1 MVDYSFTNIVPK
13 ESLRK
18 VQLNTLEILAS
29 VLSKTAGPRG
39 SNTQLIHG
47 QRSNEYTKDGHNVL
61 SEIKFYRPL
70 ENAIQTEMKEVTR
83 YIVKTVGDGTT
94 SAVLLSNEIFKA
106 MCEAETNMSAYNIMR
121 IFKEIVN
128 EMIEKIRANKRECTL
143 DNIYDISMI
152 ATNGNTEV
160 ASSIK
165 KIYEQFGMEVF
176 IDVAVSNTTEHLV
189 KAYDGLTLE
198 VGYPT
203 PAYIN
208 TSGND
213 NESGKASIRNPRI
226 YAFEDPVDTPEMM
239 AFLDAILS
247 KNIFFPLMEGS
258 EYTPTVI
265 LAPSISRDANKVL
278 SDLEKTLYGFDQT
291 NSSDQKPP
299 VLIIT
304 NANVHYEE
312 YSDIIMLCG
321 IPTIRKYIDPDIQ
334 QRDID
339 NGDAPTPDNV
349 HEWYGSADLVE
360 ADTTNT
366 KFVNP
371 KCMFDTDEK
380 GNRVYSS
387 IYNGLIN
394 YISQELDVAYKNN
407 EDVNVTGKLKRRLN
421 SLKTNLVE
429 YLIGGITVT
438 DRDSIRDLVEDA
450 VLNCRSAAK
459 NGVGYGANFE
469 AFRVI
474 QEMFVA
480 EAIKNTESIIKTES
494 ITTVDRN
501 KENIMSAINVAYWS
515 ALKNLYST
523 IQPDES
529 LLDDMITDS
538 LEKDMPLN
546 LATGEYDGKV
556 LCSIETD
563 VAILEAI
570 SKVVMV
576 MFTANQAL
584 LESPINNVYLAE
596 EK

>member
-1 MVDYSFTNIVPK
+1 MDYSFTNIVPK

-39 SNTQLIHG
+39 SNTQLLHG
-47 QRSNEYTKDGHNVL
+47 QRHDEYTKDGHNVL

-106 MCEAETNMSAYNIMR
+106 MCEAETSMSPYNIMK
-121 IFKEIVN
+121 IFKEVVN

-143 DNIYDISMI
+143 EDIYDISMI

-160 ASSIK
+160 ANSIK
-165 KIYEQFGMEVF
+165 SIYEQFGMDVF
-176 IDVAVSNTTEHLV
+176 IDVGISNTTNHLV

-208 TSGND
+208 NSGNER
-213 NESGKASIRNPRI
+213 ESGRASIRNPRI

-239 AFLDAILS
+239 AFLEAIIV
-247 KNIFFPLMEGS
+247 KNVFEPMMEQTYD
-258 EYTPTVI
+258 YTPTVI
-265 LAPSISRDANKVL
+265 LAPSISRDGSKL
-278 SDLEKTLYGFDQT
+278 LTELEKTLYGFDQQ
-291 NSSDQKPP
+291 NAGDQKPP

-304 NANVHYEE
+304 NANVNYDQ
-312 YSDIIMLCG
+312 YNDIIMLCV
-321 IPTIRKYIDPDIQ
+321 IPTIKKYIDPDIQ
-334 QRDID
+334 QKDID
-339 NGDAPTPDNV
+339 AGNAPTPDTV
-349 HEWYGSADLVE
+349 IDWYGSADLVE

-371 KCMFDTDEK
+371 KCMFDIDEE

-387 IYNGLIN
+387 VYNGLIN

-459 NGVGYGANFE
+459 NGVGYGANYE

-474 QEMFVA
+474 RDMTSPTA
-480 EAIKNTESIIKTES
+480 
-494 ITTVDRN
+494 R
-501 KENIMSAINVAYWS
+501 KENDLSLNDDKFKIMDAIHTAYFKS
-515 ALKNLYST
+515 LMNLYNSIYNDDKKST
-523 IQPDES
+523 S
-529 LLDDMITDS
+529 MIGIS
-538 LEKDMPLN
+538 HQKGMPLN
-546 LATGEYDGKV
+546 LATEEFDGKV

-584 LESPINNVYLAE
+584 LENPMNNVYLADK

>member
-1 MVDYSFTNIVPK
+1 MVDYTFTNIVPK

-39 SNTQLIHG
+39 SNTQLLHG
-47 QRSNEYTKDGHNVL
+47 NRHDEYTKDGHNVL

-106 MCEAETNMSAYNIMR
+106 MCEAETSMSAYSIMSK
-121 IFKEIVN
+121 FKEIVN
-128 EMIEKIRANKRECTL
+128 EMIKRIRANKRECTL
-143 DNIYDISMI
+143 EDIYDICMI
-152 ATNGNTEV
+152 ATNGNKEV
-160 ASSIK
+160 ATSIQN
-165 KIYEQFGMEVF
+165 IYKHFGMEVF
-176 IDVAVSNTTEHLV
+176 IDVGISNTTDHLV
-189 KAYDGLTLE
+189 KSYDGLTLE

-208 TSGND
+208 TSGSEQ
-213 NESGKASIRNPRI
+213 ESGKASIRNPRI

-239 AFLDAILS
+239 AFLDAILD
-247 KNIFFPLMEGS
+247 KNIFTPMITDGQ
-258 EYTPTVI
+258 YVPTVI

-278 SDLEKTLYGFDQT
+278 MELERTLYGFDKS
-291 NSSDQKPP
+291 NAGDQKPP
-299 VLIIT
+299 ILIIT
-304 NANVHYEE
+304 SANVIAEQYA
-312 YSDIIMLCG
+312 DIIMLCG
-321 IPTIRKYIDPDIQ
+321 IPTIRKYLDPTIQ

-339 NGDAPTPDNV
+339 NGDAPTPENV
-349 HEWYGSADLVE
+349 HEWCGSADLVE
-360 ADTTNT
+360 ADVTNT

-371 KCMFDTDEK
+371 KCMFETDEE

-387 IYNGLIN
+387 VYNGLLN
-394 YISQELDVAYKNN
+394 SISQELDIAYKNN
-407 EDVNVTGKLKRRLN
+407 EDANVTGKLKRRLN

-474 QEMFVA
+474 DEINKKCYNGDDDI
-480 EAIKNTESIIKTES
+480 EIKT
-494 ITTVDRN
+494 
-501 KENIMSAINVAYWS
+501 AILNAYWN
-515 ALKNLYST
+515 ALRNLYMTVYDIDSADKMV
-523 IQPDES
+523 IK
-529 LLDDMITDS
+529 S
-538 LEKDMPLN
+538 LEKGMPLN
-546 LATGEYDGKV
+546 LVTGEFDGKV

-570 SKVVMV
+570 SKVIMV

-584 LESPINNVYLAE
+584 LESPMNNVYLTDKE
-596 EK
+596 N

>member
-1 MVDYSFTNIVPK
+1 MDYSFTNIVSK
-13 ESLRK
+13 DSLRK

-29 VLSKTAGPRG
+29 VLAHTAGPRG

-47 QRSNEYTKDGHNVL
+47 QRNNEYTKDGHNVL

-106 MCEAETNMSAYNIMR
+106 MCKAETSMSAYSIMSK
-121 IFKEIVN
+121 FKDIVN
-128 EMIEKIRANKRECTL
+128 EMIKKIRENKRECTL
-143 DNIYDISMI
+143 ENIYDICMI
-152 ATNGNTEV
+152 ATNGNKDV
-160 ASSIK
+160 ANSITN
-165 KIYEQFGMEVF
+165 IYKQFGMDVF
-176 IDVAVSNTTEHLV
+176 IDVGISNTTDHLV

-208 TSGND
+208 TSATEK
-213 NESGKASIRNPRI
+213 ESGRASIRNPRI

-239 AFLDAILS
+239 AFLDAILYN
-247 KNIFFPLMEGS
+247 NIFDPMIHQAN
-258 EYTPTVI
+258 YIPTVI

-278 SDLEKTLYGFDQT
+278 TDLEKTLYGFDQM
-291 NSSDQKPP
+291 NNVNEKPP
-299 VLIIT
+299 ILIIT
-304 NANVHYEE
+304 NANVQHEQFN
-312 YSDIIMLCG
+312 DIIMLCG

-334 QRDID
+334 QKDIE
-339 NGDAPTPDNV
+339 NGNAPTPENV
-349 HEWYGSADLVE
+349 YEWYGSADLVE

-371 KCMFDTDEK
+371 RCMFETDAE

-387 IYNGLIN
+387 VYNGLIN
-394 YISQELDVAYKNN
+394 YITQELDVAYKNN
-407 EDVNVTGKLKRRLN
+407 EDANVTGKLKRRLN

-474 QEMFVA
+474 YNMISEVA
-480 EAIKNTESIIKTES
+480 EGDKDSFEIELAIYQ
-494 ITTVDRN
+494 
-501 KENIMSAINVAYWS
+501 AYYN
-515 ALKNLYST
+515 ALLNLYNTVHDTEDMSKNA
-523 IQPDES
+523 IEKS
-529 LLDDMITDS
+529 LT
-538 LEKDMPLN
+538 EDMPLN
-546 LATGEYDGKV
+546 LATMKYDGKV

-584 LESPINNVYLAE
+584 LESPINNVYLTDK

>member
-1 MVDYSFTNIVPK
+1 MVDYTFTNIVPK

-39 SNTQLIHG
+39 SNTQLLHG
-47 QRSNEYTKDGHNVL
+47 QRHDEYTKDGHNVL

-106 MCEAETNMSAYNIMR
+106 MCEAETSMSPYNIMK

-143 DNIYDISMI
+143 EDIYDISMI

-165 KIYEQFGMEVF
+165 KIYEQFGMDVF
-176 IDVAVSNTTEHLV
+176 IDVGISNTTDHLV

-208 TSGND
+208 TSSSER
-213 NESGKASIRNPRI
+213 ESGRASIRNPRI

-239 AFLDAILS
+239 AFLEGILY
-247 KNIFFPLMEGS
+247 KNIFEPMMNQTYD
-258 EYTPTVI
+258 YTPTVI
-265 LAPSISRDANKVL
+265 LAPSISRDGSKL
-278 SDLEKTLYGFDQT
+278 LTELETTLYGFDQQ
-291 NSSDQKPP
+291 NIGDQKPP

-304 NANVHYEE
+304 NANVKQEQYN
-312 YSDIIMLCG
+312 DIIMLCG
-321 IPTIRKYIDPDIQ
+321 IPSIKKYLDPVIQ
-334 QRDID
+334 QKDIE
-339 NGDAPTPDNV
+339 NGKAPTPDNV
-349 HEWYGSADLVE
+349 ADWYGSADLVE

-371 KCMFDTDEK
+371 AKMFTVDEE
-380 GNRVYSS
+380 GNRTYSS
-387 IYNGLIN
+387 VYTGLIN

-407 EDVNVTGKLKRRLN
+407 EDVNVTGNLKRRLN

-429 YLIGGITVT
+429 YLIGGISVM

-469 AFRVI
+469 AFNAI
-474 QEMFVA
+474 DELCA
-480 EAIKNTESIIKTES
+480 ECTTTDDKFKIMHAIHH
-494 ITTVDRN
+494 
-501 KENIMSAINVAYWS
+501 AYWS
-515 ALKNLYST
+515 STRNLYMSVYT
-523 IQPDES
+523 EEEAED
-529 LLDDMITDS
+529 LITTS
-538 LEKDMPLN
+538 LEVRKMPLN
-546 LATGEYDGKV
+546 LATEEFDGKV

-584 LESPINNVYLAE
+584 LESPMNNVYLDS
-596 EK
+596 KDK

>member
-13 ESLRK
+13 DNLRK
-18 VQLNTLEILAS
+18 IQLNTLEILAS
-29 VLSKTAGPRG
+29 VLSQTAGPRG

-47 QRSNEYTKDGHNVL
+47 QRNNEYTKDGHNVL

-70 ENAIQTEMKEVTR
+70 ENAIQNEMKEITR

-106 MCEAETNMSAYNIMR
+106 MCKAETSMSAYSIMR

-128 EMIEKIRANKRECTL
+128 EMIKKIRSNKRECTL
-143 DNIYDISMI
+143 EDIYDISMI

-160 ASSIK
+160 AASIQ
-165 KIYEQFGMEVF
+165 KIYEQFGMDVF
-176 IDVAVSNTTEHLV
+176 IDVGISNTTNHLV

-208 TSGND
+208 TTGND
-213 NESGKASIRNPRI
+213 SESGKASIRNPRI

-239 AFLDAILS
+239 AFLDAILNH
-247 KNIFFPLMEGS
+247 NIFMPMIEQTD
-258 EYTPTVI
+258 YIPTVI

-291 NSSDQKPP
+291 NASDHKPP
-299 VLIIT
+299 ILIIT
-304 NANVHYEE
+304 NANVHHEQ

-321 IPTIRKYIDPDIQ
+321 VPTIRKYIDPVIQ
-334 QRDID
+334 QKDID

-360 ADTTNT
+360 SDTTNT

-371 KCMFDTDEK
+371 KCMFDTDEN

-387 IYNGLIN
+387 VYNGLIN
-394 YISQELDVAYKNN
+394 YITQELDVAYKNN

-469 AFRVI
+469 ALRVI
-474 QEMFVA
+474 NEMIDNDETENRNAF
-480 EAIKNTESIIKTES
+480 EISYAISNAY
-494 ITTVDRN
+494 RN
-501 KENIMSAINVAYWS
+501 AMI
-515 ALKNLYST
+515 NLYNT
-523 IQPDES
+523 IYHDSDISARKVEE
-529 LLDDMITDS
+529 S
-538 LEKDMPLN
+538 LEKGMPLN
-546 LATGEYDGKV
+546 LATTEYDGKV

-584 LESPINNVYLAE
+584 LESPINNVYLTE
-596 EK
+596 GK

>member
-1 MVDYSFTNIVPK
+1 MDYSFTNIVPK

-18 VQLNTLEILAS
+18 VQLNTLEILAN

-39 SNTQLIHG
+39 SNTQLLHG
-47 QRSNEYTKDGHNVL
+47 SRHDEYTKDGHNVL
-61 SEIKFYRPL
+61 SQIQFYRPL
-70 ENAIQTEMKEVTR
+70 ENAIQREMKEVTR
-83 YIVKTVGDGTT
+83 YVVKTVGDGTT

-106 MCEAETNMSAYNIMR
+106 MCKAETELSAYALMTT
-121 IFKEIVN
+121 FKEVVN

-143 DNIYDISMI
+143 EDIYDICMI

-160 ASSIK
+160 ANAIK
-165 KIYEQFGMEVF
+165 DIYKEFGMDVF
-176 IDVAVSNTTEHLV
+176 IDVGVSNTTDHLV
-189 KAYDGLTLE
+189 KSYDGLTLE

-213 NESGKASIRNPRI
+213 KESGRASIRNPRI

-239 AFLDAILS
+239 AFLDAILYN
-247 KNIFFPLMEGS
+247 NIFDPLMNQRPDM
-258 EYTPTVI
+258 YIPTVI
-265 LAPSISRDANKVL
+265 LAPSISRDANKL
-278 SDLEKTLYGFDQT
+278 LLDLEKTLYGFDQS
-291 NSSDQKPP
+291 NASDQKPP

-304 NANVHYEE
+304 NATVNHEQFN
-312 YSDIIMLCG
+312 DIIMLCG
-321 IPTIRKYIDPDIQ
+321 IPTIRKYIDPEIQ
-334 QRDID
+334 QKDID
-339 NGDAPTPDNV
+339 NGDAPTPENV
-349 HEWYGSADLVE
+349 HEWFGSADLVE

-371 KCMFDTDEK
+371 KCMFETDED
-380 GNRVYSS
+380 GNRTYSS
-387 IYNGLIN
+387 VYNGLIN

-407 EDVNVTGKLKRRLN
+407 EDANVTGKLKRRLN

-469 AFRVI
+469 AFR
-474 QEMFVA
+474 
-480 EAIKNTESIIKTES
+480 AIDDILFDYTSADETDEKYQI
-494 ITTVDRN
+494 VD
-501 KENIMSAINVAYWS
+501 AIHNAYFS
-515 ALKNLYST
+515 ALLNLYNT
-523 IQPDES
+523 IYNNDDMSKKQIASS
-529 LLDDMITDS
+529 LLC
-538 LEKDMPLN
+538 KMPLN
-546 LATGEYDGKV
+546 LATGEFDGKV

-563 VAILEAI
+563 IAILNAI
-570 SKVVMV
+570 SKVIMV

-584 LESPINNVYLAE
+584 LESPMNNVYLTDKE
-596 EK
+596 N

>member
-13 ESLRK
+13 ENLRK

-47 QRSNEYTKDGHNVL
+47 QRYNEYTKDGHNVL
-61 SEIKFYRPL
+61 SEIKFYHPL

-106 MCEAETNMSAYNIMR
+106 MCKAEEDVAPYKLMKA
-121 IFKEIVN
+121 FKDVVNDMIV
-128 EMIEKIRANKRECTL
+128 KIRENKRECTL
-143 DNIYDISMI
+143 EDIYDISMI

-160 ASSIK
+160 ATSIRN
-165 KIYEQFGMEVF
+165 IYKEFGMEVF
-176 IDVAVSNTTEHLV
+176 IDVGISNTTDHLV

-208 TSGND
+208 TSSTD
-213 NESGKASIRNPRI
+213 SESGKASIRNPRI

-239 AFLDAILS
+239 TFLDAILYN
-247 KNIFFPLMEGS
+247 NIFEPMINGG
-258 EYTPTVI
+258 EYIPTVI

-278 SDLEKTLYGFDQT
+278 GDLEKTLYGFDQT
-291 NSSDQKPP
+291 NTTNQKPP

-304 NANVHYEE
+304 NANIQYDQ
-312 YSDIIMLCG
+312 YSDILMLCG
-321 IPTIRKYIDPDIQ
+321 IPTIRKYIDPVIQ
-334 QRDID
+334 QKDIEAG
-339 NGDAPTPDNV
+339 NAPTPENV
-349 HEWYGSADLVE
+349 CEWYGTADLVE

-371 KCMFDTDEK
+371 KCMFEFDEE
-380 GNRVYSS
+380 GNRTYSS
-387 IYNGLIN
+387 VYNGLIN

-407 EDVNVTGKLKRRLN
+407 EDANVTGKLKRRLN

-469 AFRVI
+469 ALRVI
-474 QEMFVA
+474 NDLQYED
-480 EAIKNTESIIKTES
+480 ELHDDISDAIY
-494 ITTVDRN
+494 DAY
-501 KENIMSAINVAYWS
+501 MSAAI
-515 ALKNLYST
+515 NLYNSYFN
-523 IQPDES
+523 DLELS
-529 LLDDMITDS
+529 DKNVCDS
-538 LEKDMPLN
+538 IEKYHMPLN
-546 LATGEYDGKV
+546 LATGEFDGKV

-584 LESPINNVYLAE
+584 LESPVNNIYLKE

>member
-1 MVDYSFTNIVPK
+1 MPDYSFTNIVPK

-29 VLSKTAGPRG
+29 VLAKTAGPRG
-39 SNTQLIHG
+39 SNTQLIHT
-47 QRSNEYTKDGHNVL
+47 QRNNEYTKDGHNVL
-61 SEIKFYRPL
+61 SQIKFYHPI
-70 ENAIQTEMKEVTR
+70 ENAIQGEMKEITR

-106 MCEAETNMSAYNIMR
+106 MCESETSMSAYSIMR
-121 IFKEIVN
+121 VFKEVVN
-128 EMIEKIRANKRECTL
+128 EMIEKIRENKRDCTL
-143 DNIYDISMI
+143 DDIYDISMI

-165 KIYEQFGMEVF
+165 SIYEQFGMDVF
-176 IDVAVSNTTEHLV
+176 IDVGISNTTDHLV
-189 KAYDGLTLE
+189 KSYDGLTLE

-208 TSGND
+208 TSSSD
-213 NESGKASIRNPRI
+213 KESGKASIRNPRV

-239 AFLDAILS
+239 AFLDAILH
-247 KNIFFPLMEGS
+247 KNIFEPMITQTYD
-258 EYTPTVI
+258 YTPTVI
-265 LAPSISRDANKVL
+265 LAPSISRDANKL
-278 SDLEKTLYGFDQT
+278 LTDLEKTLYGFDQMNNT
-291 NSSDQKPP
+291 DQKPP

-304 NANVHYEE
+304 NANVNHEQF
-312 YSDIIMLCG
+312 SDIVMLCG

-334 QRDID
+334 QKDVE
-339 NGDAPTPDNV
+339 NGDAPTIANV

-371 KCMFDTDEK
+371 KCMFDTDEE

-387 IYNGLIN
+387 VYNGLIN
-394 YISQELDVAYKNN
+394 YITQELDVAYKNN
-407 EDVNVTGKLKRRLN
+407 EDANVTGKLKRRLN

-474 QEMFVA
+474 SDMGSIYTDGMDDKFKIIF
-480 EAIKNTESIIKTES
+480 AIHQ
-494 ITTVDRN
+494 
-501 KENIMSAINVAYWS
+501 AYRS
-515 ALKNLYST
+515 ALKNLYGT
-523 IQPDES
+523 IYESEEIIENKISES
-529 LLDDMITDS
+529 LD
-538 LEKDMPLN
+538 KGMPLN
-546 LATGEYDGKV
+546 LSTLEFDGKV

-584 LESPINNVYLAE
+584 LESPVNNIYLS
-596 EK
+596 EKEN

>member
-1 MVDYSFTNIVPK
+1 MVDYTFTNIVPK

-39 SNTQLIHG
+39 SNTQLLHG
-47 QRSNEYTKDGHNVL
+47 TRHDEYTKDGHNVL

-94 SAVLLSNEIFKA
+94 SAVLLSNEIFKS
-106 MCEAETNMSAYNIMR
+106 MCEAETNMSAYSIMSK
-121 IFKEIVN
+121 FKEIVN
-128 EMIEKIRANKRECTL
+128 EMIERIRANKRECTL
-143 DNIYDISMI
+143 EDIYDICMI
-152 ATNGNTEV
+152 ATNGNKEV
-160 ASSIK
+160 ANSITN
-165 KIYEQFGMEVF
+165 IYKQFGMEVF
-176 IDVAVSNTTEHLV
+176 IDVGVSNTTDHLV
-189 KAYDGLTLE
+189 KSYDGLTLE

-208 TSGND
+208 TSGTEQ
-213 NESGKASIRNPRI
+213 ESGKASIRNPRI

-247 KNIFFPLMEGS
+247 KNIFMPMIEGG

-278 SDLEKTLYGFDQT
+278 TELERTLYGFDKVNNQ
-291 NSSDQKPP
+291 DQKPP
-299 VLIIT
+299 ILIIT
-304 NANVHYEE
+304 NANVSAEQYA
-312 YSDIIMLCG
+312 DIIMLCG
-321 IPTIRKYIDPDIQ
+321 IPTIRKYLDPVNQ
-334 QRDID
+334 QKDID
-339 NGDAPTPDNV
+339 NGDAPTPENV

-371 KCMFDTDEK
+371 KCMFETDAE
-380 GNRVYSS
+380 GNRKYSS
-387 IYNGLIN
+387 VYNGLIN
-394 YISQELDVAYKNN
+394 YISQELDIAYKNN
-407 EDVNVTGKLKRRLN
+407 EDANVTGKLKRRLN

-429 YLIGGITVT
+429 YLIGGITVA
-438 DRDSIRDLVEDA
+438 DRDSVRDLVEDA

-469 AFRVI
+469 AYKVI
-474 QEMFVA
+474 RSMNSEISFSDTIMN
-480 EAIKNTESIIKTES
+480 AIEDAYSNALANLYMTVHDTYDVDLYITES
-494 ITTVDRN
+494 
-501 KENIMSAINVAYWS
+501 
-515 ALKNLYST
+515 
-523 IQPDES
+523 
-529 LLDDMITDS
+529 
-538 LEKDMPLN
+538 LERGMPLN
-546 LATGEYDGKV
+546 LATGEFDGKV

-570 SKVVMV
+570 SKVIMV

-584 LESPINNVYLAE
+584 LESPMNNVYLDKE
-596 EK
+596 